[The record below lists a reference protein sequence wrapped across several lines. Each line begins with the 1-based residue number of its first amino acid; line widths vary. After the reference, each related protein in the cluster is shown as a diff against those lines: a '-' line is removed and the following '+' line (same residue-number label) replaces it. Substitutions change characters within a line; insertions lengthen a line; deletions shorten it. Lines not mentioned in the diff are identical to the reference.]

1 MNWLMSRAVSKKGMA
16 SPAEYTARRRTPR
29 AIVSLAAASART
41 AVRMCPMQG
50 VHPKA
55 NAKPSRKP
63 LQIPGCAM
71 LLRRCTSR
79 LSQRAKAG
87 PKNPIRE
94 SEKKSKDHSDA
105 QFELDER
112 ADEVQAKEKN
122 QCAGNGSQEI
132 AVLFQERADSARGSA
147 ECYEY
152 HGKSRNKGHRRG
164 KESRTWNLALAQ
176 LLHADAGE
184 HRDVAGH

>member
-16 SPAEYTARRRTPR
+16 SPAEDTARRRTPR

-41 AVRMCPMQG
+41 AVRMGPMQG

-55 NAKPSRKP
+55 NAKPIRKP

-79 LSQRAKAG
+79 LSQRAK
-87 PKNPIRE
+87 
-94 SEKKSKDHSDA
+94 
-105 QFELDER
+105 
-112 ADEVQAKEKN
+112 EVQAKEKN

-132 AVLFQERADSARGSA
+132 AVLFQERADSARRSA